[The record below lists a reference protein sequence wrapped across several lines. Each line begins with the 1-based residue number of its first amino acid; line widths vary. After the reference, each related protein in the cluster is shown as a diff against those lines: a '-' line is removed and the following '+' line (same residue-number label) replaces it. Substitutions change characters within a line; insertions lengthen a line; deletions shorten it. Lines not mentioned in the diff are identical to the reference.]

1 MDQAPDYGTQ
11 PQPLHGSSMESIE
24 DAIQQA
30 LASSPKEGNVRR
42 LSVAL
47 EVEEGGVVGRT
58 QYHVM
63 LNPQPLPPGP
73 ESAVEL
79 NPQPLPPSPE
89 DAVGGNA

>member
-1 MDQAPDYGTQ
+1 MSQSEYGSPDV
-11 PQPLHGSSMESIE
+11 LHGSSMESVE

-30 LASSPKEGNVRR
+30 LASSPSQANQRR
-42 LSVAL
+42 LSVSL

-73 ESAVEL
+73 ESAAEL

-89 DAVGGNA
+89 DAVGNEPL